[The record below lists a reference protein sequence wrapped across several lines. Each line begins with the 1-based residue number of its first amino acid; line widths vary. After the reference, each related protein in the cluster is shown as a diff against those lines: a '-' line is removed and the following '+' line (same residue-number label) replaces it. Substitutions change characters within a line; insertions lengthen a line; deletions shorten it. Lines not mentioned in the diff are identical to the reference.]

1 MGVRQAPCPNCGGPI
16 EIKLGSSY
24 ALVCPFC
31 RFSVVRTDRDLQ
43 SIGKV
48 ADLVPTSPE
57 LAIGDRAYLGGTH
70 AGDAEELVVGG
81 RLQLDHGRGPWDE
94 FYVASSRT
102 GVWGWLAKAQ
112 GRWYLTSP
120 YALPAAVPPWQQ
132 LSPGAQG
139 PFIPGIPTVWSV
151 AEQGTSATLS
161 AEGEL
166 PYPVRG
172 GERGWYVDLEG
183 PSGAF
188 ATIDYGDGSQPPT
201 VYVGNVIAPEGL
213 RLDRAGGPRVV
224 EKVDTSRLRCPQCGA
239 PVPLKVPEEA
249 ERAGCGH
256 CGALLDWRQGNFELV
271 AAMEK
276 ARRAAWIPVGAE
288 GTLCG
293 EKVTCIGVMERS
305 TWSHGEEFRW
315 TEYLLHADGERGY
328 RWLME
333 DNGHWTWLAPVSS
346 GDVAVQMASVQFKGD
361 RYRVFSRQNATVRS
375 VVGEFYW
382 KVEAGETTYTTD
394 YITPPRT
401 ISEERGESEVNW
413 SAGRYVEPDEIKRAF
428 ALEAMPPRA
437 GVGSCQPNPY
447 SIARTSLI
455 AGLLLPLLC
464 VLFIFFEVAGDR
476 PRVASLGLSVPPV
489 AGEPTS
495 PVISTSDP
503 FTIDRG
509 PTTLALDLR
518 TNAQNQYVGV
528 EAALL
533 EQNTGDVRH
542 FVVETGYYSGYDGE
556 SWSEGSQTAVA
567 YVDRVPAGVYV
578 LQVQP
583 QWEASPQPG
592 GPSGLVPPAVAL
604 DVRSHQRSPALFLI
618 ALVLLLLP
626 FFWVVIRRG
635 MFEAKRQQN
644 ANH

>member
-24 ALVCPFC
+24 ALVCPHC

-48 ADLVPTSPE
+48 SDLVPTSPE
-57 LAIGDRAYLGGTH
+57 LALGDRAYLGQ
-70 AGDAEELVVGG
+70 AGNTEELVVGG
-81 RLQLDHGRGPWDE
+81 RVQLDHGRGPWDE
-94 FYVASSRT
+94 FYVSSTRT

-120 YALPAAVPPWQQ
+120 YALPAPVPAWQQ
-132 LSPGAQG
+132 LSAGAQG
-139 PFIPGIPTVWSV
+139 AFIPGIPTVWSV

-166 PYPVRG
+166 PFPVRG

-183 PSGAF
+183 PGGAF
-188 ATIDYGDGSQPPT
+188 ATIDYGDGSRAPT
-201 VYVGNVIAPEGL
+201 VYVGNVVAPDAL

-224 EKVDTSRLRCPQCGA
+224 EKVDASRLRCPQCGA
-239 PVPLKVPEEA
+239 PVPLTVPEEA

-256 CGALLDWRQGNFELV
+256 CGALLDWRQGNFEIV

-288 GTLCG
+288 GTLFG
-293 EKVTCIGVMERS
+293 EKLTCIGVMERS

-315 TEYLLHADGERGY
+315 TEYLLHVDGQGGY

-333 DNGHWTWLAPVSS
+333 DNGHWTWLSPMSS
-346 GDVAVQMASVQFKGD
+346 GDVAVQMSRVRFAGKD
-361 RYRVFSRQNATVRS
+361 YRIFSGQNVTVRS

-382 KVEAGETTYTTD
+382 KVEAGETTYTRD
-394 YITPPRT
+394 YIAPPLMV
-401 ISEERGESEVNW
+401 SEERGDNEVNW
-413 SAGRYVEPDEIKRAF
+413 TAGRYVEPREIQKAF
-428 ALEAMPPRA
+428 GLERTPPRS
-437 GVGSCQPNPY
+437 GVGFCQPNPH
-447 SIARTSLI
+447 SVAKASLV

-464 VLFIFFEVAGDR
+464 VLFIFFELAGDR
-476 PRVASLGLSVPPV
+476 PRVASLGLTVPPV

-503 FTIDRG
+503 FRVDRG

-518 TNAQNQYVGV
+518 TNADNQYVGV

-533 EQNTGDVRH
+533 EQTTGDVRH
-542 FVVETGYYSGYDGE
+542 FFLETGYFRGHDGE
-556 SWSEGSQTAVA
+556 SWSEGSQSAVA
-567 YVDRVPAGVYV
+567 YVDRVPPGTYV
-578 LQVQP
+578 LQLQP
-583 QWEASPQPG
+583 MWEASPQRG
-592 GPSGLVPPAVAL
+592 GPNGLVPPAVAV
-604 DVRSHQRSPALFLI
+604 DVRAHERSPMLFLI
-618 ALVLLLLP
+618 ALGLLLLP
-626 FFWVVIRRG
+626 FFWVLIRRG
-635 MFEAKRQQN
+635 MFEAKRQEN
-644 ANH
+644 ANG